1 MFLPL
6 HDSAPLRVI
15 RFQFVTG
22 VIIMLNVAVFLISHY
37 VVSPA
42 EVKQIP
48 LSFGAIPAVITDRA
62 ELAAALH
69 VIPEKAT
76 LFTYMFL
83 HGGWMHLIGNMLFM
97 WVFADNVE
105 DGFGHLGFIVF
116 YFVCG
121 LAAVAA
127 HIALSPGSQAPI
139 IGASGAVAGVLG
151 AYILLFPRSRVIFLL
166 FMRFPLRLAAVWV
179 LAAWLGFQLFMIYS
193 GGGAAG
199 HVALWAHVGGF
210 AAGFLITLVLRGRI
224 LRRLG
229 RTRIVSLEDER
240 GQEA

>member
-6 HDSAPLRVI
+6 HDTAPLRVI

-22 VIIMLNVAVFLISHY
+22 VIIALNVAVFLITHY
-37 VVSPA
+37 ALSAAGVHKV
-42 EVKQIP
+42 P
-48 LSFGAIPAVITDRA
+48 LSYGVIPAVITGKAD
-62 ELAAALH
+62 LAAALH
-69 VIPEKAT
+69 VIPEQAT

-83 HGGWMHLIGNMLFM
+83 HGGWMHLIGNMLFL

-116 YFVCG
+116 YLVCG

-139 IGASGAVAGVLG
+139 IGASGAVAGVMG
-151 AYILLFPRSRVIFLL
+151 AYILLFPKSRVLVLL
-166 FMRFPLRLAAVWV
+166 FMRIPLRLAAVWV
-179 LAAWLGFQLFMIYS
+179 LAGWIGLQLFMIYS
-193 GGGAAG
+193 GGANAG

-210 AAGFLITLVLRGRI
+210 VTGFLITLVLRGRI

-229 RTRIVSLEDER
+229 LSKIVSIDA
-240 GQEA
+240 QEA